1 MISLDLTD
9 FHINNLKS
17 SKDLNIS
24 RWKRIGRWVSSIF
37 QLFYTQKGENETLTD
52 LQINL
57 NKHMVQDSG
66 STERYTDFGLNVKL
80 KFQTAS
86 GRAWVI
92 PARVSRLSRD
102 FSFVVQLV
110 VKISL
115 KHQQL
120 TGITK
125 C

>member
-1 MISLDLTD
+1 
-9 FHINNLKS
+9 
-17 SKDLNIS
+17 
-24 RWKRIGRWVSSIF
+24 
-37 QLFYTQKGENETLTD
+37 
-52 LQINL
+52 
-57 NKHMVQDSG
+57 MVQDSG

-80 KFQTAS
+80 RFQTVS
-86 GRAWVI
+86 DQVWVI

>member
-1 MISLDLTD
+1 
-9 FHINNLKS
+9 
-17 SKDLNIS
+17 
-24 RWKRIGRWVSSIF
+24 
-37 QLFYTQKGENETLTD
+37 
-52 LQINL
+52 
-57 NKHMVQDSG
+57 MVQDSG

-80 KFQTAS
+80 RFQTVS

>member
-1 MISLDLTD
+1 
-9 FHINNLKS
+9 
-17 SKDLNIS
+17 
-24 RWKRIGRWVSSIF
+24 
-37 QLFYTQKGENETLTD
+37 
-52 LQINL
+52 
-57 NKHMVQDSG
+57 MVQDSG

-80 KFQTAS
+80 RFQTVS
-86 GRAWVI
+86 DRAWVI